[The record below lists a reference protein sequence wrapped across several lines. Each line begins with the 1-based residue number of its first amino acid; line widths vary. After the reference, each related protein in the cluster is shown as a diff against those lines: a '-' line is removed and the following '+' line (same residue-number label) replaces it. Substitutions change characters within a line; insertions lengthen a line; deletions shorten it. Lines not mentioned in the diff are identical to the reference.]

1 MFHHPGLLSMR
12 PTVSG
17 FNSGDMTRVC
27 VCVRARVHVHP
38 GLAAA
43 IVGNRNAC
51 AHHRIKQGLVH
62 TRWTT
67 LCQPYA
73 QWAHVF
79 LFTCG
84 QAGGNRSYFRQPRG
98 GGRVRNRKATT
109 TQLATVQCVRRH
121 CTRTARSEPICAH
134 GWCECHQTE
143 SIPCADFKL
152 GARAARQDRVF

>member
-1 MFHHPGLLSMR
+1 MFHYPGLLSMR

-17 FNSGDMTRVC
+17 DMTRYLR
-27 VCVRARVHVHP
+27 VCVRARVHVYP

-43 IVGNRNAC
+43 IVGNRNAR

-62 TRWTT
+62 TCWTT

-84 QAGGNRSYFRQPRG
+84 QAGGNRSSLSA
-98 GGRVRNRKATT
+98 ATRRRAVAQSQSNDDST
-109 TQLATVQCVRRH
+109 GYSTMSEATLH
-121 CTRTARSEPICAH
+121 ANS
-134 GWCECHQTE
+134 
-143 SIPCADFKL
+143 KK
-152 GARAARQDRVF
+152 

>member
-27 VCVRARVHVHP
+27 VCARARVHVHP

-84 QAGGNRSYFRQPRG
+84 QAGGNRSSLSSATRRRAGAQSQG
-98 GGRVRNRKATT
+98 NDDTTGNSTMRKAT
-109 TQLATVQCVRRH
+109 LHAN
-121 CTRTARSEPICAH
+121 S
-134 GWCECHQTE
+134 
-143 SIPCADFKL
+143 KK
-152 GARAARQDRVF
+152 